1 MRQTTMLLIVAI
13 ALVAAVTW
21 WFVRKENYVTEYVP
35 QTVFLDQPVLKPVL
49 RSRNEETHD
58 VLAYALGGL

>member
-1 MRQTTMLLIVAI
+1 MRQTTLMLIVAI
-13 ALVAAVTW
+13 ALIAAATW
-21 WFVRKENYVTEYVP
+21 WFMRKESYVTEYVP

-58 VLAYALGGL
+58 VLAYALGGM

>member
-1 MRQTTMLLIVAI
+1 MRQTTLLLIVAI
-13 ALVAAVTW
+13 ALVLAITW
-21 WFVRKENYVTEYVP
+21 WCARKETYVTEYVP

-58 VLAYALGGL
+58 VLAYALGGI

>member
-1 MRQTTMLLIVAI
+1 
-13 ALVAAVTW
+13 
-21 WFVRKENYVTEYVP
+21 
-35 QTVFLDQPVLKPVL
+35 VFLDQPVLKPVL